1 MKKLAT
7 SIILP
12 AMLSTALWAAPSL
25 AGDFAGGNQ
34 GDGES
39 PRGGVTDRE
48 FVYRDAKPI
57 APKLEAG
64 EESRAA
70 PITDETAVV
79 NSLTAVGKSSD
90 GKDLKVEPSEALR
103 AIIKQELGAPADGG
117 NADKTSAPKKA
128 EDPAFKTGEEA
139 SRQVFGNDDRIQIA
153 NTKVYPFTA
162 IGYLESKDLKGNFE
176 SCSATL
182 IGPSTV
188 LTAAHCLYNH
198 EAGGW
203 QEDMFF
209 VPGLN
214 GSTADDAPFG
224 GYEYDTAYVLQ
235 GFIDNYQGYY
245 GSVLPWDL
253 GIITLK
259 QPVGNNLGWL
269 GYNHYEALGDFTANI
284 VGYPG
289 DKPGGT
295 MWRSTCNV
303 LAENIGDVYFQ
314 YDCDTYPGSSGSA
327 VYAYDEGLKA
337 RIVVGVNVAES
348 TDFNTAVRHQRRLSR
363 MDQQPEQVRRPRR
376 GGRSRLPQWKFCKA
390 GGSANCRRLFVIAA
404 ASPRERPAGS
414 CRTANSLVN

>member
-12 AMLSTALWAAPSL
+12 AVLSTALLAAPAF
-25 AGDFAGGNQ
+25 AGDMSAGSQ
-34 GDGES
+34 GSGES
-39 PRGGVTDRE
+39 PRGGATDQDY
-48 FVYRDAKPI
+48 VYREAKPI

-70 PITDETAVV
+70 PITDETAVI

-90 GKDLKVEPSEALR
+90 GKDLKVEASEALK
-103 AIIKQELGAPADGG
+103 AIIKQQLNAPADGG
-117 NADKTSAPKKA
+117 GANKTSAPKGA
-128 EDPAFKTGEEA
+128 EDPAFKTGDEA
-139 SRQVFGNDDRIQIA
+139 SRQVFGSDDRIQIA

-162 IGYLESKDLKGNFE
+162 IGYLESKDVKGNYE

-198 EAGGW
+198 DAGGW

-224 GYEYDTAYVLQ
+224 GYEYDSAYVVQ

-259 QPVGNNLGWL
+259 QPIGNNLGWL

-289 DKPGGT
+289 DKNPPAL
-295 MWRSTCNV
+295 MWRATCEV
-303 LAENIGDVYFQ
+303 VAENVGTENFG
-314 YDCDTYPGSSGSA
+314 YDCDTYPGSSGSS
-327 VYAYDEGLKA
+327 VYAYDEGLKQ
-337 RIVVGVNVAES
+337 RVVVGVNVAES
-348 TDFNTAVRHQRRLSR
+348 PEYNTAVRL
-363 MDQQPEQVRRPRR
+363 
-376 GGRSRLPQWKFCKA
+376 
-390 GGSANCRRLFVIAA
+390 N
-404 ASPRERPAGS
+404 ASYVAWI
-414 CRTANSLVN
+414 NSLWK